1 MSREI
6 RLNLLVIGL
15 AVLSLA
21 ACQSSSGDGAPSD
34 PTPACEETPWDC
46 ECETSADCPGDWDC
60 TYGKCYE
67 PGCHYDCICGPLDC
81 AEADHYGYS
90 CSDCDDDIF
99 APDIYPDQVDSPD
112 GVGDTGA
119 DVTLEAGPTEPEPCS
134 PEAQGLSGTPVGHA
148 SWTLYPDCSWHFDDL
163 DDNTAGAVVTVATSA
178 EDFAALFDCAGDKP
192 EGVLDY
198 SKSRMV
204 LIRGLA
210 EIEPRPPNWV
220 LEIDGVV
227 WVDLTTQMY
236 SSGIELVGE
245 PYAHALSMEAGETPV
260 QAQECVIPYEGD
272 EMP

>member
-1 MSREI
+1 MSHPV

-46 ECETSADCPGDWDC
+46 ECETWADCPGDWDC
-60 TYGKCYE
+60 SYGKCYE

-90 CSDCDDDIF
+90 CSDCDTL
-99 APDIYPDQVDSPD
+99 DIYPDLVGSPD
-112 GVGDTGA
+112 GVEDTGA
-119 DVTLEAGPTEPEPCS
+119 DVTLDVGPTEPEPCS

-148 SWTLYPDCSWHFDDL
+148 NWPLYPDCSWRFDDL
-163 DDNTAGAVVTVATSA
+163 DDDTAGPVVTVATSA
-178 EDFAALFDCAGDKP
+178 EDFATLFDCAGDKP
-192 EGVLDY
+192 EEVLDY

-210 EIEPRPPNWV
+210 ELPPLPPDWV

-227 WVDLTTQMY
+227 WVDLTTQMI
-236 SSGIELVGE
+236 SSGIELMPE
-245 PYAHALSMEAGETPV
+245 PYARALAMEAGDSPV
-260 QAQECVIPYEGD
+260 QVQECVIPHEGD